1 MATSTFKGLNTT
13 SITLNAVLD
22 PVVIRR
28 ETVLKHL
35 QEQRQLLLDLDFK
48 GGREDQGQEVQQ
60 KVVPWFKM
68 TTGGIQLLCPLWSPS
83 YRFPPKARNS
93 ADLFSFAWTQQ
104 LDEETK

>member
-1 MATSTFKGLNTT
+1 MATSTFKRLSTT

-48 GGREDQGQEVQQ
+48 GGREDQGAGGSAESGALVQDDHRRD
-60 KVVPWFKM
+60 
-68 TTGGIQLLCPLWSPS
+68 TTSL
-83 YRFPPKARNS
+83 S
-93 ADLFSFAWTQQ
+93 ALVSV
-104 LDEETK
+104 LSISTKGPQ